1 MNEGPRPENTGASA
15 PVVRWG
21 SAGAISGPPHK
32 TEPEDSNEGSRGT
45 ISGSSQL
52 KIAIVKLS
60 SLGDVIH
67 ALPVARALRRARPG
81 IHLAWIVEAREYA
94 LLRDHPD
101 LDTVVPVDTR
111 LWRRLIRRPSGVREV
126 LGKVGRLRDRIRAA
140 RFDVALDLQGL
151 IKSGLLTAYTG
162 APLRIGFS
170 AGHCREGL
178 NCLFTNRRVRPPAG
192 AVHVVDQYL
201 ALLRPL
207 GVEPG
212 PVEFHVP
219 VPARAQR
226 RMDDF
231 LGEQGVKSRD
241 LLVAVN
247 PGAGR
252 ANKRWPV
259 EHFRRLADRLAH
271 EPNVRVLLLWGPD
284 EVHMA
289 RQILEGSS
297 TRPLLAPPTDL
308 HELAALLRRSALMV
322 ANDTGPLHLA
332 AALGTPSLGLF
343 GPTRAERNGPYG
355 PHGRGLQSPDGT
367 MAALAPE
374 AAADAAL
381 ALLAHRGIER

>member
-1 MNEGPRPENTGASA
+1 MKPEHLT
-15 PVVRWG
+15 
-21 SAGAISGPPHK
+21 
-32 TEPEDSNEGSRGT
+32 T
-45 ISGSSQL
+45 

-67 ALPVARALRRARPG
+67 AIPVARALRRARPG

-94 LLRDHPD
+94 LLKDHPD

-111 LWRRLIRRPSGVREV
+111 LWRRLVRRPSGVREV
-126 LGKVGRLRDRIRAA
+126 LGKVGRLRGRIRAA

-162 APLRIGFS
+162 APLRIGFT
-170 AGHCREGL
+170 ADHCREGL
-178 NCLFTNRRVRPPAG
+178 NCLFTNRRVRPPAT
-192 AVHVVDQYL
+192 AVHVVDQNL
-201 ALLRPL
+201 ALLGPL
-207 GVEPG
+207 GVAPG

-219 VPARAQR
+219 IPARALL

-252 ANKRWPV
+252 VSKQWPV
-259 EHFRRLADRLAH
+259 AHFRRLVDRLAQ
-271 EPNVRVLLLWGPD
+271 EPDVRILVLWGPD
-284 EVHMA
+284 EAHMA
-289 RQILEGSS
+289 RQIRDGSS
-297 TRPLLAPPTDL
+297 VRVILAPPTDL
-308 HELAALLRRSALMV
+308 HELAALLKRSALMV

-367 MAALAPE
+367 MAGLVPAAAVE
-374 AAADAAL
+374 AALTLL
-381 ALLAHRGIER
+381 ALRGEGR

>member
-1 MNEGPRPENTGASA
+1 MRPE
-15 PVVRWG
+15 
-21 SAGAISGPPHK
+21 
-32 TEPEDSNEGSRGT
+32 
-45 ISGSSQL
+45 QL
-52 KIAIVKLS
+52 TTKIAIVKLS

-67 ALPVARALRRARPG
+67 AIPVARALRRARPG

-94 LLRDHPD
+94 LLKDHPD

-111 LWRRLIRRPSGVREV
+111 LWRRLIRSPSGVREV
-126 LGKVGRLRDRIRAA
+126 VGKVGRLRGRIRAA

-162 APLRIGFS
+162 APLRIGFT
-170 AGHCREGL
+170 ADHCREGL
-178 NCLFTNRRVRPPAG
+178 NCLFTNRRVRPPAE

-201 ALLRPL
+201 ALLGPL
-207 GVEPG
+207 GIPPG

-219 VPARAQR
+219 VPARATL

-252 ANKRWPV
+252 ANKQWPV
-259 EHFRRLADRLAH
+259 AHFAGLVDRLAS
-271 EPNVRVLLLWGPD
+271 EPNVKVLLLWGPD

-289 RQILEGSS
+289 RQIQDGS
-297 TRPLLAPPTDL
+297 RARAILAPPTDL
-308 HELAALLRRSALMV
+308 HELAALLRRATLMI

-355 PHGRGLQSPDGT
+355 SRSRGLQSPDGT
-367 MAALAPE
+367 MAGLAPDVVM
-374 AAADAAL
+374 DAAL
-381 ALLAHRGIER
+381 AMLALREAAP

>member
-1 MNEGPRPENTGASA
+1 MSET
-15 PVVRWG
+15 
-21 SAGAISGPPHK
+21 
-32 TEPEDSNEGSRGT
+32 T
-45 ISGSSQL
+45 

-67 ALPVARALRRARPG
+67 AIPVARALRRARPG

-94 LLRDHPD
+94 LLKDHPD

-126 LGKVGRLRDRIRAA
+126 VAKMGRLRGRIRAA
-140 RFDVALDLQGL
+140 RFDLQGL

-162 APLRIGFS
+162 APLRIGFT
-170 AGHCREGL
+170 ADHCREGL
-178 NCLFTNRRVRPPAG
+178 NCLFTNRRVRPPAE

-201 ALLRPL
+201 ALLDPL
-207 GVEPG
+207 GITPG

-219 VPARAQR
+219 IPARAAV

-252 ANKRWPV
+252 ANKQWPV
-259 EHFRRLADRLAH
+259 AHFRRLVDRLGH
-271 EPNVRVLLLWGPD
+271 EPNVKILVLWGPD

-289 RQILEGSS
+289 RQIRDGSS
-297 TRPLLAPPTDL
+297 ARAILAPPTDL

-367 MAALAPE
+367 MAGLAPDV
-374 AAADAAL
+374 AVDAAL
-381 ALLAHRGIER
+381 ALLALREAAG